1 MDKNSLF
8 VLMEHAD
15 WGDDI
20 LRDQQGKVVN
30 PMAMNAY
37 LAVIL
42 GVLCCVGFP
51 LNFTVFNQ
59 IVNDK
64 KMRERPRYILELAI
78 VFSGIFTLCMNVVQ
92 IVHYLLSLQFGASE
106 WLCHFYV
113 VVFMGL
119 PYVTLLFN
127 CFLSLIDCF
136 TAITFPLWHRHKVTA
151 RAVVYWLIGL
161 NLVVALAVKWAF
173 ISATIP
179 VRCAFQPSHGLTI
192 RWTESV
198 LIAVSVVVLV
208 LDFFKT
214 WQLLPRAARAVP
226 VVTLRPPPPEEPQQQ
241 QELIELVVF
250 NPQVATAL
258 PPPASDDDITI
269 DIPDTTSSNQQQ
281 HQQENAGSSNNLSIH
296 SSPTN
301 LRKMELKAIRMFLV
315 SVIPLVLLPLPFI
328 ASVFY
333 YYNNCR
339 NFTPDDVCTTLNWII
354 PYLFLVLMGLHAL
367 VNPIINL
374 RFNKD
379 FQSPSPLHT
388 RRRRNNR

>member
-51 LNFTVFNQ
+51 LNFTVFNR

-214 WQLLPRAARAVP
+214 WQLLPRAARAVTVP
-226 VVTLRPPPPEEPQQQ
+226 KLCSPTVEQQQ
-241 QELIELVVF
+241 VLIEMADLSINAAASGAV
-250 NPQVATAL
+250 
-258 PPPASDDDITI
+258 PPGGVGVMGSDHKT
-269 DIPDTTSSNQQQ
+269 TTSNT
-281 HQQENAGSSNNLSIH
+281 LMVH
-296 SSPTN
+296 SSPAN
-301 LRKMELKAIRMFLV
+301 SRRMELKATLKFLIGLV
-315 SVIPLVLLPLPFI
+315 PLLLLPLPFI

-339 NFTPDDVCTTLNWII
+339 NFTRDDVCATLNWII

-379 FQSPSPLHT
+379 FQKPSPPSVASAVYT
-388 RRRRNNR
+388 